1 LARHLGGPETNR
13 ALFDLM
19 RRNDLIDDALA
30 DSLYAMAGL
39 CNILVH
45 GYQEADQNVV
55 RDVLDNRL
63 TDRLAYVSNV
73 RRQLETDRPG

>member
-1 LARHLGGPETNR
+1 
-13 ALFDLM
+13 M

-30 DSLYAMAGL
+30 DSLYAMAGFG
-39 CNILVH
+39 NVLVH
-45 GYQEADQNVV
+45 GYQEVDLNVV
-55 RDVLDNRL
+55 RDILDNRL